1 MSDDVKLSVQVD
13 TGDSVDDL
21 AKLEEAS
28 GDAGRA
34 LDGLDGRDAV
44 VDLEAR
50 TDQLEAEL
58 ADVDSELDALDGRRA
73 TVQVDVDTSDAT
85 AGLEDI
91 GNKADRADDA
101 VGNLAGEGAAQLG
114 ELAGAT
120 GPVSEGISA
129 ITEMALGGQT
139 SLKGLLKGG
148 VALAGLAGLMYAL
161 DKRAKNTAERLE
173 RVTEA
178 TENLSTVADDLVLDN
193 LAQAIVDNVLSGQ
206 SLSDL
211 FDKMATD
218 NLPGFRRALDL
229 AAQSGEFTAVQ
240 LDMMRDAI
248 GRVEA
253 AAAQGEATAEKY
265 GGDLTGVGEAASG
278 AADEL
283 PKLERAL
290 GPVEGAM
297 DGAAGATKRLNDD
310 MGRLLG
316 MISDRQAWINA
327 QEAVEDFY
335 RTVSDPEA
343 SGREIESSWLDA
355 AEALATF
362 VSDLEG
368 VPPAIVREVNV
379 ELNAGDIGAA
389 YATVEE
395 YFRTRPITV
404 NLASSVPT
412 GIFAG
417 AVGAQQARQQ
427 NPAPVVVQQ
436 TVNNYYP
443 PRMSGNELA
452 ATIANRDRTRG
463 GV

>member
-1 MSDDVKLSVQVD
+1 VSDDVRLSVEVD

-50 TDQLEAEL
+50 TEQLEADL
-58 ADVDSELDALDGRRA
+58 ADVDAELDALDGRKA
-73 TVQVDVDTSDAT
+73 TVQVDVDTSEAS
-85 AGLEDI
+85 AGLEEI

-101 VGNLAGEGAAQLG
+101 VGNFAGEGVGQLG

-120 GPVSEGISA
+120 GPVSEGLSA
-129 ITEMALGGQT
+129 ITELALSGELNMKQLGKAGLALGG
-139 SLKGLLKGG
+139 LA
-148 VALAGLAGLMYAL
+148 ALMFAL
-161 DKRAKNTAERLE
+161 SQRSKQAADRLE
-173 RVTEA
+173 EVTEA
-178 TENLSTVADDLVLDN
+178 TENLSTVADDQVLN
-193 LAQAIVDNVLSGQ
+193 ELSQAIASNVLSGQ

-211 FDKMATD
+211 FDKMATG
-218 NLPGFRRALDL
+218 NLPGFRRALAL
-229 AAQSGEFTAVQ
+229 AGESGEFSATG

-248 GRVEA
+248 YRVEA
-253 AAAQGEATAEKY
+253 AEAQGEQTAIDHGES
-265 GGDLTGVGEAASG
+265 LSGVGEAATD
-278 AADEL
+278 AAGEL

-343 SGREIESSWLDA
+343 SGREIESSWLAA
-355 AEALATF
+355 AESLATF

-368 VPPAIVREVNV
+368 VPTAIVREVNV

-443 PRMSGNELA
+443 PRMSVNELA

-463 GV
+463 GA